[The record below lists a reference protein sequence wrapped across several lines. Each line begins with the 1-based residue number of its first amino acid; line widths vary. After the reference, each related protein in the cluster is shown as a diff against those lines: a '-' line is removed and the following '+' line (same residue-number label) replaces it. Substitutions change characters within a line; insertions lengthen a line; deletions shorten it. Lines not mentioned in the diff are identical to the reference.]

1 MKAKKWKMGASARDA
16 NRNMGEVE
24 RGGERWN
31 YGLGGLGSVGPG
43 REVGGLRPCSSFS
56 RCEGG

>member
-24 RGGERWN
+24 RGGIMGWAAWVLWVRGGRW
-31 YGLGGLGSVGPG
+31 GD
-43 REVGGLRPCSSFS
+43 
-56 RCEGG
+56 